1 MTNKNIIRIIVLSAL
16 LLLLWTAASCSG
28 QSPEEA
34 AESHVAADEVTDKDS
49 GSDESTAEA
58 SLSGEPVNGKETTES
73 PAITDGETEKES
85 DPDENAAEEL
95 LSWDIVDDEETL
107 LHLYAKSAGVDGFKT
122 VFTEESAKAYLEKN
136 DPYHFAF
143 FGDNGRAIVF
153 VSVDAGMGQTD
164 YAVYRT
170 IDYGAT
176 WKRCSK
182 NYHTLG
188 WISGAVNIDGDF
200 WVYGYSGH
208 AMRFFACRFPEKMTE
223 MPTSV
228 FAPNMDYDESIAG
241 EYEDEYGSDWTEL
254 SFRYLPDEELYALEI
269 GRVSEENIII
279 LHQTENYQGPFVEK
293 KDLRFNKD
301 GSFHDIVDSTN

>member
-1 MTNKNIIRIIVLSAL
+1 MTNKNIIRIIVLAAL

-28 QSPEEA
+28 QSPAET
-34 AESHVAADEVTDKDS
+34 AESHVAAGEDADK
-49 GSDESTAEA
+49 GSEPDGITAEEP
-58 SLSGEPVNGKETTES
+58 LSGEPVNGKETTES
-73 PAITDGETEKES
+73 PAITDGETEKGS
-85 DPDENAAEEL
+85 GPDENAAEEL

-136 DPYHFAF
+136 EPDHSAF
-143 FGDNGRAIVF
+143 FGDSGRAIAF
-153 VSVDAGMGQTD
+153 VPVDAGMGQTD

-170 IDYGAT
+170 FDYGAT
-176 WKRCSK
+176 WKHCSK

-188 WISGAVNIDGDF
+188 WIGGAVDIDGDF

-208 AMRFFACRFPEKMTE
+208 AMRFFACRFPETMTE

-228 FAPNMDYDESIAG
+228 FAPYTDYDEELAG
-241 EYEDEYGSDWTEL
+241 EYEDEFGSDWTGL
-254 SFRYLPDEELYALEI
+254 SFRYLPNEELYALEI
-269 GRVSEENIII
+269 GRVPEENISM